1 MSNESVLIS
10 LLQNARTCSVVFPG
24 SNRKYTY
31 KVPEGME
38 LTVDDRCVVD
48 SPSSGLTVVQ
58 VTEVHDESGIDVEA
72 AFKYKW
78 LVSKVDLEGYNA
90 LLAQEKT
97 MEEDLKKLRSKTQVK
112 KQIKSLLGEL
122 GDEELPESLKS
133 MKEWL

>member
-10 LLQNARTCSVVFPG
+10 LLQNASTCAVVFPG

-31 KVPEGME
+31 KVPSGME
-38 LTVDDRCVVD
+38 LAVDDRCVVD
-48 SPSSGLTVVQ
+48 SPSNGLVVVQ
-58 VTEVHDESGIDVEA
+58 VIEVHDESGIDVEA

-78 LVSKVDLEGYNA
+78 LVSKVDLVGYGT
-90 LLAQEKT
+90 LLAREKA
-97 MEEDLKKLRSKTQVK
+97 MEEDLKKLRRKTQVK

-122 GDEELPESLKS
+122 GDEELPESLKA